1 MQNVCECY
9 DRELIKLFHACAAK
23 DTTIDQNKVSMQSGM
38 TRRITD
44 NSEHGESETESLGP
58 IKEATPK
65 SSSTHIRKKSG
76 TIVAE
81 YLQQTGPASN
91 RCCVHIEST
100 LFGLPIEA
108 VYDGV
113 RDGHVLGEGVA
124 GKVRLITHKE
134 TGIKRA
140 VKRLDLGLIKD
151 NEDED
156 TLLNTLLDEIKIMCQ
171 LDHPN
176 VVCLEEVFEGESELF
191 LTQELCEGGDLFDR
205 LDQQPNYC
213 YNEEGCALVMKQII
227 LAVSYL
233 HSKDI
238 IHR

>member
-1 MQNVCECY
+1 
-9 DRELIKLFHACAAK
+9 
-23 DTTIDQNKVSMQSGM
+23 MQSGM
-38 TRRITD
+38 TRRITSEH
-44 NSEHGESETESLGP
+44 SEHGESETESLGP
-58 IKEATPK
+58 IKEATPTTK
-65 SSSTHIRKKSG
+65 SSTHSRKKSG
-76 TIVAE
+76 TIVAD
-81 YLQQTGPASN
+81 YLQSTGPSSN

-113 RDGHVLGEGVA
+113 RDGRVLGEGVA